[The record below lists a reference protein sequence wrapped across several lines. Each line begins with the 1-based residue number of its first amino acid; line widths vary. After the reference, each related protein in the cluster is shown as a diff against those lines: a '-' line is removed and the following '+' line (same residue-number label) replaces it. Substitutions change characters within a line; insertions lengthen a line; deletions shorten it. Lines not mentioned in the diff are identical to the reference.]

1 MHFSVRLAILLLPA
15 ALSPLA
21 VAQVQL
27 EFAPAPSRP
36 FSYSR
41 VVQLPN
47 GSRLMVGSRTASG
60 SVGLYDPTVER
71 KQIALATLSPSAAL
85 YPYPA
90 LGGSGNDIPQAVAVD
105 RSGNIWIAGE
115 TDSDDFTL
123 LNPIVSQKVPY
134 RTAGFVIE
142 LDPTGQKLLFATYL
156 AGQQRATFSYPA
168 YASFASAITLDA
180 AGNAYV
186 GGSTNESD
194 FPTTPGAFLS
204 GAGGADTF
212 FDTFFYTFLVKIS
225 PAGKLVYSTQ
235 LRTGSSGCLGGS
247 RCIGHSSVWA
257 YVSDLAVD
265 AGGAVTV
272 AGVTNGSY
280 NPGDGYVSRVAPDG
294 SKLTWDT
301 GIAGNWAVVGVTMAQ
316 DSGGEVNLFGRYV
329 TLVENPTGI
338 PYRYIAGDPGLFAA
352 KLSSNGSTWI
362 YTTDLGLA
370 QDAHAAGIALDSSGN
385 AYLAG
390 TSSSPQFPALAGV
403 PALGADFVLR
413 LDSSGAKPQK
423 LFRFPSGVVTAPPA
437 FEADGRLMLP
447 GARGALLHLPPSY
460 AFDTPAIVAFGNSAS
475 YELNT
480 GLFSG
485 ALVSLFGFGLPPSGQ
500 GVQALIG
507 GAPAPLL
514 YSGANQIN
522 LQVPFAI
529 SAYTAFG
536 TGVQVVLPSGTL
548 VLQPPFTQSLGV
560 FTNDGVHAAAL
571 NQDGT
576 INSASNPAPAGSIVT
591 VFGTGATWP
600 SGMQDGAIAAAAME
614 LSGLLAFDSSGAPLG
629 IRYAGTAPGLN
640 DGVFQMNLETPLAS
654 NVSFTVQAKDTF
666 GAMLSSNPVQ
676 VYVKYVPADI
686 R

>member
-27 EFAPAPSRP
+27 EFAAVQSRP
-36 FSYSR
+36 YTYSR
-41 VVQLPN
+41 VVQLPG
-47 GSRLMVGSRTASG
+47 GSRLLVGSRTVSG
-60 SVGLYDPTVER
+60 ALGLYDPAVQR
-71 KQIALATLSPSAAL
+71 KQIALATLGPSSAI

-105 RSGNIWIAGE
+105 RGGNIWIAGE

-123 LNPIVSQKVPY
+123 VNPIVSQKVPY

-156 AGQQRATFSYPA
+156 AGQQRSTLSYVA
-168 YASFASAITLDA
+168 YASYATAITIDA

-186 GGSTNESD
+186 GGSTNETD

-204 GAGGADTF
+204 GQGGAYFAGDTY
-212 FDTFFYTFLVKIS
+212 FYTFLVKIS
-225 PAGKLVYSTQ
+225 PAGKLLYSTQ

-247 RCIGHSSVWA
+247 RCIGHSSGYA
-257 YVSDLAVD
+257 YVGDLAVD

-272 AGVTNGSY
+272 AGVSNGAY
-280 NPGDGYVSRVAPDG
+280 NPGNGYVSRVAPDG
-294 SKLTWDT
+294 SKLIWDT
-301 GIAGNWAVVGVTMAQ
+301 GVPGNWAVVGVTMAQ
-316 DSGGEVNLFGRYV
+316 DSGGEVNLLGEYA

-338 PYRYIAGDPGLFAA
+338 PYRYSAGAPGLFAA
-352 KLSSNGSTWI
+352 KLSSDGSTWI
-362 YTTDLGLA
+362 YTTDLGLSP
-370 QDAHAAGIALDSSGN
+370 DARAAGIALDSSGN

-413 LDSSGAKPQK
+413 LDSSGAKVQK
-423 LFRFPSGVVTAPPA
+423 LFRFPGGVVTAPPA

-485 ALVSLFGFGLPPSGQ
+485 ALVSLFGFDLPPSGQ
-500 GVQALIG
+500 GVQVLVG
-507 GAPAPLL
+507 GLPAPVL
-514 YSGANQIN
+514 YSGSNQIN
-522 LQVPFAI
+522 LQVPFAT

-548 VLQPPFTQSLGV
+548 VLQPPFAQSLGV

-600 SGMQDGAIAAAAME
+600 SGMQDGAVAAAAME
-614 LSGLLAFDSSGAPLG
+614 LSGLLAFDKFGTPLAIRYSGA
-629 IRYAGTAPGLN
+629 APGLI
-640 DGVFQMNLETPLAS
+640 DGVFQMNLEAPPAFNGPLTLQGRD
-654 NVSFTVQAKDTF
+654 SFGVLLA
-666 GAMLSSNPVQ
+666 SNPVQ
-676 VYVKYVPADI
+676 VYVK
-686 R
+686 